1 MILVQFI
8 VDEVLGIGQIREDA
22 ARYNPNPT
30 RKEKIMADKDAYVQ
44 KMQAKLDEWNAEI
57 DKLKAKAAQAEADS
71 RVEYQKQ
78 IQNLQEKRQ
87 GAEKKLAEVR
97 QAGESAWQD
106 LKAGA
111 QSAWDAMEDALK
123 SARSRFK

>member
-1 MILVQFI
+1 MV
-8 VDEVLGIGQIREDA
+8 
-22 ARYNPNPT
+22 
-30 RKEKIMADKDAYVQ
+30 DKDAYVQ

-57 DKLKAKAAQAEADS
+57 DKLKAKAAQVEADS

>member
-1 MILVQFI
+1 MV
-8 VDEVLGIGQIREDA
+8 
-22 ARYNPNPT
+22 
-30 RKEKIMADKDAYVQ
+30 DKDADVQ

-111 QSAWDAMEDALK
+111 QSAWDAMEDAIK